1 MSQPDRVKKKLGT
14 FLENKVFQKSKF
26 SEKEINKSWS
36 PSPIFFTEKQHLNF
50 EMFEEVVHNFGK
62 SDSDIIFKKK
72 CSFPLDGFMPNST
85 FNPTL

>member
-1 MSQPDRVKKKLGT
+1 VEISIVSLNNVTARQSQKKKLGT

-62 SDSDIIFKKK
+62 SDSDII
-72 CSFPLDGFMPNST
+72 
-85 FNPTL
+85 